1 MKIKTYL
8 NKIVAIAAV
17 VALVSGFQFNN
28 AEGAM
33 VTLESTI
40 GMEEA
45 YAGPCGNRGCD
56 GSNAYCDTYAVLEI
70 AGIRVLRDCKGVKN
84 TSEEIKS
91 E

>member
-45 YAGPCGNRGCD
+45 YAGPCARRGCD
-56 GSNAYCDTYAVLEI
+56 GKISDCDGTTYTIFAIGNIEITRYCTGDKINLMDEM
-70 AGIRVLRDCKGVKN
+70 
-84 TSEEIKS
+84 
-91 E
+91 